1 MQPERHPLYKKAA
14 KTTPAN
20 PRPRMGWI
28 ISAAEALLVLVVE
41 PELVLV
47 EPEPEVEVDEC
58 EVVEEVAEEALEE
71 EDFRLAELMVPL
83 VPEEPLPDEP
93 VGTMTVLFT
102 PAGMEAAGA

>member
-1 MQPERHPLYKKAA
+1 
-14 KTTPAN
+14 
-20 PRPRMGWI
+20 MGWI

-47 EPEPEVEVDEC
+47 EPEPEVEVDDL
-58 EVVEEVAEEALEE
+58 EVEEEVAEEALEE
-71 EDFRLAELMVPL
+71 AEEEEDLRLAELMVPL

-102 PAGMEAAGA
+102 PAGMEAAGD